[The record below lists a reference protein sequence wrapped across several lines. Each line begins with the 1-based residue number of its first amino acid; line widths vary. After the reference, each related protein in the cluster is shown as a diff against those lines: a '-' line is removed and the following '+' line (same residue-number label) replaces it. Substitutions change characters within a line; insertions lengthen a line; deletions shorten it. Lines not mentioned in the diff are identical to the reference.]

1 MRLSF
6 IILCAAI
13 GSVGAIPSGQETG
26 YYEELLPRKGCSG
39 SRLPEDTCSGK
50 SYGKYNSF
58 HNWWVQINIP
68 AGRESN

>member
-26 YYEELLPRKGCSG
+26 YYEELLPRKA
-39 SRLPEDTCSGK
+39 
-50 SYGKYNSF
+50 
-58 HNWWVQINIP
+58 VP
-68 AGRESN
+68 AADYQKTRARESLMENTTHFTTGGCK